1 MAEEIK
7 MADKESAPFL
17 SSARTPLSG
26 HCLTSAYHESLS
38 GELQNHYADKL
49 QEANI
54 ADPMGLIQNFTF
66 EKKVP
71 SAVSGLAMK

>member
-1 MAEEIK
+1 
-7 MADKESAPFL
+7 MADKESAPSL
-17 SSARTPLSG
+17 SSARTPSSG
-26 HCLTSAYHESLS
+26 NCLTSSYRKSLS
-38 GELQNHYADKL
+38 CDLQENYADKL